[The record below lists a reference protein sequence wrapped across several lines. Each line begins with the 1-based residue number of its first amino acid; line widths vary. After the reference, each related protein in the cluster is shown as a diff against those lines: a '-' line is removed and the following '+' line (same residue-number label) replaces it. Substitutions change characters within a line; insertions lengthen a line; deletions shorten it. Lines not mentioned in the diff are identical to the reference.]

1 MQTYMISLLSQ
12 TNMSIGEQRN
22 VVLAVFLTMSG
33 WKGDHAPNTLC
44 LKANQIFM
52 FFLSTT
58 WLISIYD
65 TLYKV
70 SHCMGYYN
78 QLTLVETGE

>member
-12 TNMSIGEQRN
+12 TNMSKVIKGM
-22 VVLAVFLTMSG
+22 LYLLFFLTMSG